1 LTEVGAGGVKI
12 GRWSKSKRFHKEY
25 DKLAHDLRDIVDN
38 KLQDLTKSPMP
49 PGLRFEKLKG
59 YVNPEIYS
67 IHITGNY
74 KMTMEIVSSHATLR
88 RVATHDE
95 IDRQP

>member
-1 LTEVGAGGVKI
+1 MTEVGAGGVKI

-25 DKLAHDLRDIVDN
+25 DELRDIVDS
-38 KLQDLTKSPMP
+38 KLQDLTNSPMP

-59 YVNPEIYS
+59 YGDPEIYS
-67 IHITGNY
+67 VHVTGNY
-74 KMTMEIVSSHATLR
+74 KITMEILSSHATLR